1 MNTLYYRYVIMG
13 KRTLTSIPASR
24 QNAVKQMLIDNGF
37 TINQDGTISRKN

>member
-13 KRTLTSIPASR
+13 ERTLTSIPASR

-37 TINQDGTISRKN
+37 TINQDGTVSRKN